1 MVVKF
6 LFFLFVWLILMG
18 LQYLA
23 DSFEAIKLIFF
34 RLNTLVFFPN
44 GSRTYLTF
52 FRNCSCW
59 SHKFPIYLFFLKKS
73 IILKLSIHKMT
84 KNLNSLLFFQ
94 KTYKIKKCHKIVDVI
109 INFSQLYKS
118 SSSFDFLA
126 WTLLLGH
133 LIWGPCCWFELLL
146 DLFAKLGSNF
156 LLNC

>member
-6 LFFLFVWLILMG
+6 LFFLFVRLILMS

-34 RLNTLVFFPN
+34 RLDTLVFFPN

-84 KNLNSLLFFQ
+84 KNLNSLHFTTNF
-94 KTYKIKKCHKIVDVI
+94 KIKKSHKIIDVI

-146 DLFAKLGSNF
+146 LDCFAKLGSNF